1 MKWIRPI
8 CYCVLLCVPYPP
20 TSYLALIGHLF
31 NESCLVTTVILRSLT
46 KPADGHHVLLTE
58 ELEFLSM
65 LCTDIH
71 LLLLLWAGLELLE
84 PLHYVGHMPIR
95 PQIPKQVTNSAHRA
109 DALPFFAF
117 AGVIVQSDAGSA
129 EDVTTI
135 RIHRLYHD
143 VQTDRTGHLLLDYPQ
158 D

>member
-1 MKWIRPI
+1 M
-8 CYCVLLCVPYPP
+8 
-20 TSYLALIGHLF
+20 S
-31 NESCLVTTVILRSLT
+31 TVILRSLT

-58 ELEFLSM
+58 ELELLSM
-65 LCTDIH
+65 LYTDIR

-117 AGVIVQSDAGSA
+117 AGLIVQSDAGSA
-129 EDVTTI
+129 EDVVTMGT
-135 RIHRLYHD
+135 HRVFQKL
-143 VQTDRTGHLLLDYPQ
+143 QADRTGHLLLDHPQ